1 MKIIE
6 VMKKVQE
13 FILGKEEK
21 KPVRAKRKY
30 RKRRAKK
37 K

>member
-21 KPVRAKRKY
+21 QTVKPKRKY
-30 RKRRAKK
+30 RKRRVKK